1 VLFSWTANPKSD
13 SEINVISVLTLRWNL
28 CLHIGPMGLYN
39 KITFYLEE
47 FFTLQGSPLAGT
59 GTYSQNKNVYG
70 FTLAYDLPRELLM
83 PMVVMADIEL
93 YHDIYHR
100 LCKLYISLSKFSH
113 FMTLQDANGHSSPR
127 VIVFTSQ

>member
-1 VLFSWTANPKSD
+1 
-13 SEINVISVLTLRWNL
+13 
-28 CLHIGPMGLYN
+28 MGLYN
-39 KITFYLEE
+39 TITFYLEE

-70 FTLAYDLPRELLM
+70 FTLAHDLHGTLTVPI
-83 PMVVMADIEL
+83 VVITDIEK